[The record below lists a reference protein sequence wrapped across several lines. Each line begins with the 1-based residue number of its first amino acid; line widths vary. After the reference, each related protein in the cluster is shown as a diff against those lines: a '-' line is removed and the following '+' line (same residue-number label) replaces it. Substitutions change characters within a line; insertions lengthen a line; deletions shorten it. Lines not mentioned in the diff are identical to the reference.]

1 MNDHEE
7 QPPPP
12 KPRCKHC
19 DRPLVA
25 IGDKRANGKAHKDW
39 DSRVLHK
46 KCYREL
52 VGDKMLKYIFE
63 DLP

>member
-12 KPRCKHC
+12 KPKCKHC

-25 IGDKRANGKAHKDW
+25 IGDKRANGKRTRIGTAG
-39 DSRVLHK
+39 
-46 KCYREL
+46 CYIRNATNN
-52 VGDKMLKYIFE
+52 
-63 DLP
+63 